1 MFVLVFIGLLD
12 GSCVLSK
19 LLTRSILSS
28 CLIAVTDDEGDDGGD
43 ILLMSNEGLR
53 G

>member
-1 MFVLVFIGLLD
+1 MFVLVFRGLLD

-19 LLTRSILSS
+19 LLIRSILSS
-28 CLIAVTDDEGDDGGD
+28 CLIAVTDDEEEDGGT
-43 ILLMSNEGLR
+43 LLMSNDGLR